1 MLAWGLGSLWG
12 PVPPLGDAGC
22 GGAFGFE
29 WALSVV
35 LPAKYFLIE
44 VKFRYPDV
52 REPFL
57 WTFLEAQL
65 VKNLP
70 VMQGAWV
77 RALGGE
83 DPLEKGMALHSSSL
97 PVDRRAWRATVHG
110 GHKESGTTEQLN

>member
-83 DPLEKGMALHSSSL
+83 DPLEKEMATHSSTL
-97 PVDRRAWRATVHG
+97 AW
-110 GHKESGTTEQLN
+110 KIPQTEEPGRLQSMRSQRVRHD